1 MKIALVQINP
11 VIGDFTENS
20 QKILNACH
28 DALKKG
34 CTLVIFPELALSG
47 YPPHDLLERPAYLAA
62 HDQALDKLCTEL
74 PKIDILIGC
83 IEKRVLKGSGKRLYN
98 SAFLIQKG
106 RIVQKI
112 QKQLLPTYDVFDE
125 KRWFEPGPVSTAIDY
140 EGLRLGVTICEDI
153 WCSEIDEYTIDP
165 VGTFFADGND
175 VDCLINISAS
185 PFQRDKESVR
195 HRLFKSVC
203 TRYKVPLLY
212 VNQAGGQDS
221 LLFDGRSLLMDK
233 EGMIQAKAYGFTEDM
248 LVVESDNWSG
258 VLHEPAEEDG
268 LTAVCDAL
276 VMGVRDYVRKCGFR
290 SVVLGLS
297 GGIDS
302 ALTAAIAVKALGAE
316 NVLGVAM
323 PSPYSSSDSMED
335 AKALA
340 DNLGCTFE
348 VIPISDLFSS
358 FKKSLQPLFS
368 ESPANASDLTEQN
381 LQARI
386 RGNLLMALSNK
397 FGHLLLSTGNKSE
410 MAVGYCTRYGDMNG
424 GLAVI
429 SDVPK
434 QLVYDLSR
442 HINKEKEIIPIR
454 TITKAPTAELKPD
467 QCDQDDLPDYEIL
480 DQILALH
487 LEEHLGVE
495 EIAAHGFEV
504 DLVSDILRRVRL
516 NEYKRKQAPM
526 GLKVTSK
533 AFGYGRRFPNV
544 QNFQG

>member
-83 IEKRVLKGSGKRLYN
+83 IERRVLKGSGKRLYN

-106 RIVQKI
+106 RIVQEI

-165 VGTFFADGND
+165 VETFFADGND

-195 HRLFKSVC
+195 HRLFKLVC

-233 EGMIQAKAYGFTEDM
+233 EGIIQAKAYGFAEDM

-410 MAVGYCTRYGDMNG
+410 MAVGYCTLYGDMNG